1 MAAPDVSNVR
11 ALIAD
16 DRAEV
21 RDLLASALRQ
31 AGLTR
36 IDAVSPADGSLHL
49 VGLAAGEAMA
59 AADEPSSPE
68 RLAELVSRFTH
79 DVGSPLTTA
88 LLHSRLLA
96 TGASDR
102 LAEDART
109 LQTCVEEIAG
119 LVLALARSGAA
130 AQRRGAQ
137 PS

>member
-1 MAAPDVSNVR
+1 MAAPDLSNVR

-21 RDLLASALRQ
+21 RDLLASTLRQ

-36 IDAVSPADGSLHL
+36 IDTVSPADASVHL
-49 VGLAAGEAMA
+49 LGLAVADAMA
-59 AADEPSSPE
+59 ADDEPRSQES
-68 RLAELVSRFTH
+68 LAEFVSRFTH

-96 TGASDR
+96 AGASDR
-102 LAEDART
+102 VPEDART
-109 LQTCVEEIAG
+109 LQTCVEEIAS
-119 LVLALARSGAA
+119 LVLTLARRAA
-130 AQRRGAQ
+130 AARPRAAK